1 MNNHAQVV
9 LGVALSGAMLA
20 AFWTQA
26 ALSDRLAMARAHAHF
41 TEAMRDAMQNIS
53 DAQVQGGSAFTAE
66 GIPTSSEQ
74 PTNTTA
80 WISHFSRR
88 VATAPGGGPAY
99 VVNRWG
105 NDLTGTIGVSAT
117 QYGSEVQLTRP
128 MYLGLK
134 PQQVKITATD
144 VSYSPPL
151 LD

>member
-1 MNNHAQVV
+1 MNNRAQLA
-9 LGVALSGAMLA
+9 LGIALFSAMAA

-53 DAQVQGGSAFTAE
+53 DAQAQASGAFTAD
-66 GIPTSSEQ
+66 GIPTSSAQ

-88 VATAPGGGPAY
+88 VDQAPGGGPAY

-105 NDLTGTIGVSAT
+105 NDLTGAIGVSAT
-117 QYGSEVQLTRP
+117 QYGSEVQLSRP

-134 PQQVKITATD
+134 PQQVKITATA